1 MGAAAS
7 RQARKERQA
16 GVPSYILSEAAQT
29 SLQSP
34 LNSPLFTSCPRRR
47 IQALRPGRYR
57 GADPSPNAMKWLL
70 ISLLCLLC
78 TGCGLAAA
86 PCRVTSA
93 VIKIVPVVGG
103 VAAAPTDACAEVI
116 D

>member
-1 MGAAAS
+1 MTG
-7 RQARKERQA
+7 
-16 GVPSYILSEAAQT
+16 
-29 SLQSP
+29 
-34 LNSPLFTSCPRRR
+34 PRRR
-47 IQALRPGRYR
+47 IQALRHGHAR
-57 GADPSPNAMKWLL
+57 GTHPSPTNPMKWLL
-70 ISLLCLLC
+70 ISLLCLSC

>member
-1 MGAAAS
+1 
-7 RQARKERQA
+7 
-16 GVPSYILSEAAQT
+16 
-29 SLQSP
+29 
-34 LNSPLFTSCPRRR
+34 
-47 IQALRPGRYR
+47 
-57 GADPSPNAMKWLL
+57 MKWLL

>member
-1 MGAAAS
+1 MTITFT
-7 RQARKERQA
+7 RIARPR
-16 GVPSYILSEAAQT
+16 YILSALAQT
-29 SLQSP
+29 SLHSP
-34 LNSPLFTSCPRRR
+34 LNFPLFMTGPRRR
-47 IQALRPGRYR
+47 IQALRRGHAR
-57 GADPSPNAMKWLL
+57 GANPSPTNPMKWLL
-70 ISLLCLLC
+70 ISLLCLPC

-103 VAAAPTDACAEVI
+103 VAAAPTDACAEMI

>member
-1 MGAAAS
+1 MIAGKRHYIRPS
-7 RQARKERQA
+7 IPHYCRQARNA
-16 GVPSYILSEAAQT
+16 
-29 SLQSP
+29 QSP
-34 LNSPLFTSCPRRR
+34 HCTLASPTVPTS
-47 IQALRPGRYR
+47 A
-57 GADPSPNAMKWLL
+57 GAYSMKWLL
-70 ISLLCLLC
+70 ISLLCLPC

>member
-1 MGAAAS
+1 MRPGPAALIP
-7 RQARKERQA
+7 R
-16 GVPSYILSEAAQT
+16 GVPSQ
-29 SLQSP
+29 
-34 LNSPLFTSCPRRR
+34 
-47 IQALRPGRYR
+47 
-57 GADPSPNAMKWLL
+57 MKSLL
-70 ISLLCLLC
+70 IALLCLSC

-103 VAAAPTDACAEVI
+103 VAAAPTDVCAEII

>member
-1 MGAAAS
+1 VTITFTRIALP
-7 RQARKERQA
+7 R
-16 GVPSYILSEAAQT
+16 YILSALAQT
-29 SLQSP
+29 SLHSP
-34 LNSPLFTSCPRRR
+34 LNSPLFMTGPRRR
-47 IQALRPGRYR
+47 IQALRHGHAR
-57 GADPSPNAMKWLL
+57 GAHPSPTNPMKWLL
-70 ISLLCLLC
+70 ISLLCLSC

>member
-1 MGAAAS
+1 MTGRVTS
-7 RQARKERQA
+7 CLTARKRHYIHRAIPHYSWYLHGAESRHCARPRLRRQ
-16 GVPSYILSEAAQT
+16 S
-29 SLQSP
+29 SP
-34 LNSPLFTSCPRRR
+34 T
-47 IQALRPGRYR
+47 
-57 GADPSPNAMKWLL
+57 NAMKWLL
-70 ISLLCLLC
+70 LSLLCLPC

>member
-1 MGAAAS
+1 
-7 RQARKERQA
+7 
-16 GVPSYILSEAAQT
+16 
-29 SLQSP
+29 
-34 LNSPLFTSCPRRR
+34 
-47 IQALRPGRYR
+47 
-57 GADPSPNAMKWLL
+57 MKWLL
-70 ISLLCLLC
+70 VSLLCLPC

-103 VAAAPTDACAEVI
+103 VAAAPTDACADII